1 MKEPMKLEDTASPQ
15 LRLTRTC
22 EQGATAS
29 LGTRTATFTPMGP
42 IAALLEEAELERELQ
57 SSITTAWR
65 VTWTPQECARDLFQN
80 FRDANADALEKI
92 TIATTE
98 SMAVIMAPAP
108 MDLECA
114 YFLGS
119 TKAKEAGDI
128 GQFGEGLKVA
138 FLCLLRDT
146 AQILPWPAATG
157 RCGSNWARSIPRC
170 NSVPWC
176 IASSGFR
183 PHGGPRVRHSS
194 LRTRP

>member
-57 SSITTAWR
+57 SSITTDWR
-65 VTWTPQECARDLFQN
+65 VTVDSPGVRRDLFQN
-80 FRDANADALEKI
+80 FRDANRGCPRSDRDC
-92 TIATTE
+92 
-98 SMAVIMAPAP
+98 SRRGMAVIMAPAP

-119 TKAKEAGDI
+119 TK
-128 GQFGEGLKVA
+128 GQRGRRHRPVRRG
-138 FLCLLRDT
+138 
-146 AQILPWPAATG
+146 AQGVHPLPLA
-157 RCGSNWARSIPRC
+157 
-170 NSVPWC
+170 
-176 IASSGFR
+176 
-183 PHGGPRVRHSS
+183 
-194 LRTRP
+194 